1 MKAVP
6 LTIPDV
12 MLLEPRV
19 FGDAR
24 GFFFES
30 FKRMQFLMLTG
41 REEEFVQDNH
51 SRSAQGVLRGL
62 HYQLERP
69 LAKLVRVARG
79 AIYDVAVDLRKSSRT
94 FGCWVGA
101 FLSAENRKQL
111 WIPEGFA
118 HGFQVISQTADVLYK
133 TNDYYFPEHER
144 CIRWNDPA
152 IGINWPLAT
161 PPILSDKDRNGP
173 LLAHASAYKR
183 KPAPRQPEHEPWTP
197 PPACAGQG
205 TSPCGS

>member
-1 MKAVP
+1 
-6 LTIPDV
+6 

-30 FKRMQFLMLTG
+30 FNHAIPRLTG
-41 REEEFVQDNH
+41 PRRIRAGQLQPLGPRRPARVAPP
-51 SRSAQGVLRGL
+51 AQP
-62 HYQLERP
+62 Q
-69 LAKLVRVARG
+69 AKLVRVARGG

-101 FLSAENRKQL
+101 FLSAENHKQL

-118 HGFQVISQTADVLYK
+118 HGFQVISQAADVLYK
-133 TNDYYFPEHER
+133 TNDYYFPEPGR
-144 CIRWNDPA
+144 IRWNDPA
-152 IGINWPLAT
+152 IGINWPLALRRSSPT
-161 PPILSDKDRNGP
+161 RTATAPCWPGRARTNGRHR
-173 LLAHASAYKR
+173 AN
-183 KPAPRQPEHEPWTP
+183 PEHEPWTP